1 MSIQCLKMAWESI
14 KSNKMRSFLTM
25 LGIIIGVTALV
36 TLVSLVNGATGAITS
51 QVESLG
57 NDMLMVTVMDD
68 KSAPLR
74 LENLEEISRLDGVR
88 QASPSGSM
96 NARAK
101 RGSTETSVSVY
112 GVLPAY
118 ADIQG
123 LDLDRGR
130 FLKTADVDNRSYVA
144 VLSHDLHETL
154 FGDEDGLDQFIT
166 VGGRSFRVVGVLKE
180 SDSMMVSM
188 MNSGTLYVPFTV
200 ESRMSF
206 YVSSSGSTDDAETAV
221 NQYLLRRFQQDE
233 DAFSILNMS
242 SVSSAMDTIT
252 GTLSLLLGGI
262 AAISLLVG
270 GIGIM
275 NIMLVS
281 VTERTREIGIRKA
294 IGASR
299 RSIMAQFLIE
309 ALLISLLGCFFGL
322 ALSGGILAIATAL
335 NSTIVFSMSPSVV
348 ILAVVFS
355 SGVGLI
361 FGLYPANKAAKKH
374 PIEALRY
381 EG

>member
-1 MSIQCLKMAWESI
+1 
-14 KSNKMRSFLTM
+14 
-25 LGIIIGVTALV
+25 
-36 TLVSLVNGATGAITS
+36 
-51 QVESLG
+51 
-57 NDMLMVTVMDD
+57 
-68 KSAPLR
+68 
-74 LENLEEISRLDGVR
+74 
-88 QASPSGSM
+88 
-96 NARAK
+96 
-101 RGSTETSVSVY
+101 
-112 GVLPAY
+112 
-118 ADIQG
+118 
-123 LDLDRGR
+123 
-130 FLKTADVDNRSYVA
+130 
-144 VLSHDLHETL
+144 
-154 FGDEDGLDQFIT
+154 
-166 VGGRSFRVVGVLKE
+166 
-180 SDSMMVSM
+180 MMVSM

-200 ESRMSF
+200 ESRMAGQPDIMSF

-252 GTLSLLLGGI
+252 GTLSLLL
-262 AAISLLVG
+262 G